1 MFFSILQLI
10 GGIILAVGWIPQ
22 MAKVIRTKSV
32 ADLSLNAYL
41 LILSGIGLMEIY
53 AVALAVS
60 GVGWAFLATNT
71 LSLLIVLTMV
81 ILVWRY
87 R

>member
-1 MFFSILQLI
+1 MFFSILQLF

-41 LILSGIGLMEIY
+41 LILSGIALMEIY
-53 AVALAVS
+53 AVALAAS